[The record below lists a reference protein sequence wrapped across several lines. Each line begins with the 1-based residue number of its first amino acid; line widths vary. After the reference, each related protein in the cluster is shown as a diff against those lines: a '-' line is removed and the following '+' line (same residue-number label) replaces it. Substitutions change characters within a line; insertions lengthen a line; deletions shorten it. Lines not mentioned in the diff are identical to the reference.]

1 MAMTEAERALI
12 YRERKKAQPFAD
24 LHFSGERMVT
34 ALQFLEAIKNIDTDA
49 FLKQLKELNTG
60 ELTEEFSEGL
70 TKALNKAF
78 DESGLSMDT
87 EEGRELAN
95 ETGARYATEDIGL
108 TRLSMEMSRYDI
120 WTMLSAF
127 KNVQKLP

>member
-1 MAMTEAERALI
+1 MVMTEAERALI

-34 ALQFLEAIKNIDTDA
+34 ALQFFEAIKNIDTDA
-49 FLKQLKELNTG
+49 FLKQLRKLDTG

-70 TKALNKAF
+70 SKAIKKAF

-95 ETGARYATEDIGL
+95 ETATHYANEDIGA
-108 TRLSMEMSRYDI
+108 TRVYMEMSRYDI

-127 KNVQKLP
+127 KDVQKLP